1 MKAKTCLALS
11 ICCLLVAVAFSL
23 GTVAA
28 SKADARGGLS
38 FSSPPWSGM
47 FDLAP
52 LEEQVALLVPD
63 NLYFVLTDVVV
74 DSVDSY
80 VRFEILERQSS
91 VDFLKIDDDHY
102 LGINATSCVDHLQSG
117 ITFEPGSQVVIKA
130 NCYNQLFF
138 LSGHFMPVVM
148 AP

>member
-28 SKADARGGLS
+28 SKADARGGSS

-74 DSVDSY
+74 DSDDWY
-80 VRFEILERQSS
+80 LNFEILERQNS
-91 VDFLKIDDDHY
+91 VDTQKIDDVHY
-102 LGINATSCVDHLQSG
+102 LGLNGLSCVDHLQSG
-117 ITFEPGSQVVIKA
+117 ITFQPGSQIVVKA
-130 NCYNQLFF
+130 AAYNQYFF
-138 LSGHFMPVVM
+138 LSGHFLPVVGT
-148 AP
+148 P